1 MSHQANVESSVPSHR
16 SGSRQSLDPYGQ
28 LLKMLMPRASGIAF
42 YDTRGTPLWI
52 SDQYD
57 GPDPQPLVDEALAD
71 VPPLTT
77 AEIDGF
83 GSDHE
88 GSPAYVFRV
97 RDEHGRL
104 IAVCAMLTRE
114 AESRPCSFVLSLVR
128 PALEC
133 LRRELE
139 ARASVGVLARGLG
152 SHDHDLSLEL
162 AAPAASASN
171 DDLGALAQ
179 RTVEHL
185 GCDLGAIVVPERA
198 IALCRAPAGTKPQV
212 DVLTRMHRHLLN
224 WAQLQRRSMIV
235 NRTAQDADTSL
246 PPCKI
251 LSVPIRHA
259 SGRVAGF
266 LALFRAAD
274 APDFEPKA
282 EQVAE
287 LVSRRV
293 SGLLATQFDAA
304 TGLLTGAA
312 LSSQVQAQ
320 VSGVGAANAN
330 AMLYIDVDRLYL
342 VNERFGMEAGDSV
355 IARIAEVLR
364 RRPQA
369 HALVARLT
377 GDRFAIFLPGCD
389 LQLALGAAELVRT
402 QCAEQGES
410 REDGRIDVSVCIG
423 VTLVQP
429 GDAACAHALARA
441 EIACKAAKRRAPG
454 SIELYQDT
462 AHAGLDTAD
471 ADTLKLVRKAI
482 DRHGFMLHAQ
492 PMLPLAADSGESR
505 FELLLRL
512 RGTDGE
518 PVPPGRFLDVC
529 ARNDLMP
536 SVDRWVIGEAL
547 RALRAHAGPL
557 ASQQLRFSINLSA
570 ESIADES
577 FHDFLEGAIRDS
589 GVAGSMICFEIAETA
604 AAAHLARA
612 DRLMQRLRLLG
623 CSFALDDYGAG
634 LSSLGHLRTLPIS
647 VLKIDGS
654 LVRDAGS
661 GQRNDAMVR
670 AIVQLAHT
678 MGMET
683 VAECIETDE
692 SRMRIATLGVDY
704 GQGFAIG
711 RPMPFAEVLADLA
724 LYAAVAGGN

>member
-1 MSHQANVESSVPSHR
+1 MSDQPRVDSSVPNHLG
-16 SGSRQSLDPYGQ
+16 GSRPSLDPYGQ

-42 YDTRGTPLWI
+42 YDARSTPLWV

-57 GPDPQPLVDEALAD
+57 GPDPQPLVDAALHEA
-71 VPPLTT
+71 PPLTT

-83 GSDHE
+83 AREFE
-88 GSPAYVFRV
+88 GSPAYLFRV
-97 RDEHGRL
+97 RDEHGRV
-104 IAVCAMLTRE
+104 IAICAMLTRD
-114 AESRPCSFVLSLVR
+114 AETRPYSFVLSLVR

-139 ARASVGVLARGLG
+139 ARASVGALSRNIE
-152 SHDHDLSLEL
+152 SHDQDLSLVL

-171 DDLGALAQ
+171 EDLGALAQ

-185 GCDLGAIVVPERA
+185 GCELGAIVVPERA
-198 IALCRAPAGTKPQV
+198 IALCRAPAGMKPRL
-212 DVLTRMHRHLLN
+212 DVLTRTHRHLLN

-235 NRTAQDADTSL
+235 NRAAQGADSAL
-246 PPCKI
+246 PPFKI

-274 APDFEPKA
+274 APDFQPKA

-287 LVSRRV
+287 LVARRI

-312 LSSQVQAQ
+312 FTSQVQAQ
-320 VSGVGAANAN
+320 VSGLGAANAN

-342 VNERFGMEAGDSV
+342 VNERFGMDVGDGV
-355 IARIAEVLR
+355 IVRIAEVLR

-369 HALVARLT
+369 NALVARLT
-377 GDRFAIFLPGCD
+377 SDRFAIFLPGCD

-410 REDGRIDVSVCIG
+410 RGDGRIDVSVCIG
-423 VTLVQP
+423 VTPVQP
-429 GDAACAHALARA
+429 GDSACAHALARA
-441 EIACKAAKRRAPG
+441 EIACKAAKRRGPG
-454 SIELYQDT
+454 SIELYQDA
-462 AHAGLDTAD
+462 AHGDTDTSD
-471 ADTLKLVRKAI
+471 ADMLQLVRAAL
-482 DRHGFMLHAQ
+482 DRHGFMLYAQ

-512 RGTDGE
+512 RGADGE

-529 ARNDLMP
+529 VRHDLMP
-536 SVDRWVIGEAL
+536 RIDRWVVGDAL
-547 RALRAHAGPL
+547 NALRAHAGSL
-557 ASQQLRFSINLSA
+557 ANQRLRFSINLSA

-577 FHDFLEGAIRDS
+577 FHDFLEQAIREA
-589 GVAGSMICFEIAETA
+589 GVPPAMLCFEIPETA
-604 AAAHLARA
+604 AAVQLARA
-612 DRLMQRLRLLG
+612 DRLMQRMRLLG

-634 LSSLGHLRTLPIS
+634 LSSLGHLRTLPIA

-661 GQRNDAMVR
+661 GQRTDAMVR

-683 VAECIETDE
+683 VAECVETDE

-711 RPMPFAEVLADLA
+711 RPMPLAEVLADMA
-724 LYAAVAGGN
+724 LYSAVAGGN